1 MSQHLDLIGVNI
13 SNFGFRAREFT
24 CWFCLNYIALNCFIR
39 IIVANFAIQ
48 IVVIGN
54 RLAVLVNVM
63 SQHLDLIGVNISN
76 FCFRARKLAS
86 RFCLNYIALNCFIRI
101 IVANLAIQSVVIGNR
116 LAILVNIVGQHF
128 NLVSVNISNFGFSA
142 REFASR
148 FCLNYVA
155 GNFLCG
161 IIIANLAIQSV
172 IIGNRLAVLV
182 NIVGQHLDLIGV
194 NVSDFGYC

>member
-1 MSQHLDLIGVNI
+1 
-13 SNFGFRAREFT
+13 
-24 CWFCLNYIALNCFIR
+24 
-39 IIVANFAIQ
+39 
-48 IVVIGN
+48 
-54 RLAVLVNVM
+54 M